1 MEEDDRNWPEPNYIG
16 RQELEIVMGNEH
28 ISFTTSKIGSLVD
41 VQINKDPEGLRIFY
55 CLVQVLILNPP
66 NHYIVFYS
74 LPCIVVLGAN
84 SIQIIIYIVEM
95 TVIGTCSFVFL
106 N

>member
-1 MEEDDRNWPEPNYIG
+1 MLNIFY
-16 RQELEIVMGNEH
+16 
-28 ISFTTSKIGSLVD
+28 FTTVCLTASKIGSLVD

-66 NHYIVFYS
+66 NHYIVFYY
-74 LPCIVVLGAN
+74 LLCIVDLGAN
-84 SIQIIIYIVEM
+84 GIQIIIYVVEM
-95 TVIGTCSFVFL
+95 TVIDTCSFVFL